1 MILAAHLTSC
11 VSPTPPLA
19 VEKNDTT
26 TATPQRS
33 SRGSGMSYRDGS
45 VPVIGMAYLRVSLE
59 GEPRLG
65 DPKAK
70 IGIVEFSD
78 YQCPYCSQFH
88 NQIFP
93 RLVKEYVDT
102 GVVQFIFKDLPLQS
116 IHPQAMN
123 AALAANCAGE
133 QNKFWPM
140 HEALF
145 TNHGLLAP
153 ALYYRLAREF
163 SMDENKFS
171 ACLRDPAR
179 ERAIMRDVS
188 EARRLGITGTPSFVI
203 GKIEGNEIKD
213 MRIARGLTAFE
224 AFAQVIENLRAHANP
239 DATSKTE

>member
-1 MILAAHLTSC
+1 MRAKPI
-11 VSPTPPLA
+11 
-19 VEKNDTT
+19 
-26 TATPQRS
+26 
-33 SRGSGMSYRDGS
+33 
-45 VPVIGMAYLRVSLE
+45 VSLE
-59 GEPRLG
+59 GEHRLG
-65 DPKAK
+65 SPKAK

-102 GVVQFIFKDLPLQS
+102 GVVQFIYKDLPLQS

-153 ALYYRLAREF
+153 ALYHRLAREF
-163 SMDENKFS
+163 GMDVNKFT

-188 EARRLGITGTPSFVI
+188 EAKRLGITGTPSFVI

-213 MRIARGLTAFE
+213 MQIAKGLAAFE
-224 AFAQVIENLRAHANP
+224 AFARAIKELQAL
-239 DATSKTE
+239 SE